1 MANGNLNRTKEI
13 GHLNGVVVD
22 ALLGSCGGVG
32 DAGCPLARRTRRR
45 DGGPSPAR
53 RVMREAHKSGCPSG
67 GGRGEPRGGRG
78 GGGVRGREEASE
90 RGSHVAR
97 GAGTARG
104 EQRARERDV
113 GSGRVGTRGRAAEQ
127 GVLRWRIKAVGG
139 DARWTGGGEGWLG
152 AWRRQIGLRRFWLR
166 VVSAGIV

>member
-1 MANGNLNRTKEI
+1 MSPRHNATPSISKNYGAMANGNLNRTKEI

-104 EQRARERDV
+104 EQRAREREMWER
-113 GSGRVGTRGRAAEQ
+113 GSGRPSRGCC
-127 GVLRWRIKAVGG
+127 
-139 DARWTGGGEGWLG
+139 GGE
-152 AWRRQIGLRRFWLR
+152 
-166 VVSAGIV
+166 